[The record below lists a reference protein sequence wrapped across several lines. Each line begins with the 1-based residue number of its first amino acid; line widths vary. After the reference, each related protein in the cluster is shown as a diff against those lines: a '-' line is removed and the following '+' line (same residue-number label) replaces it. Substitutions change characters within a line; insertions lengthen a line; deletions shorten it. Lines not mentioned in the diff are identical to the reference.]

1 MNPLRRAVASVIRL
15 VGAGMVGLS
24 LVLLALSWVARHK
37 QPSAWWQ
44 YLLYAALA
52 VAGVALLLRSKP
64 LAARFTD
71 DFED

>member
-15 VGAGMVGLS
+15 VGVGLIGLGAVL
-24 LVLLALSWVARHK
+24 LVLTWVARHQ
-37 QPSAWWQ
+37 QPTAWWQ
-44 YLLYAALA
+44 YVIYIALA
-52 VAGVALLLRSKP
+52 VAGVALLIRSKQ

>member
-15 VGAGMVGLS
+15 TGAGMVGLGI
-24 LVLLALSWVARHK
+24 VLLALAWVARHQ
-37 QPSAWWQ
+37 QPATWWQ
-44 YLLYAALA
+44 YLIYTALA
-52 VAGVALLLRSKP
+52 LAGVALLLRSKP